1 MNNLISLMKINRTFF
16 RIIFSLSMFACS
28 IFCLS
33 AQTLLLNG
41 EWEFGLNREY
51 VSQVNVS
58 GVTGD
63 PSKMAE
69 RESWFK
75 REIKLPDGN

>member
-1 MNNLISLMKINRTFF
+1 MKINRTFF
-16 RIIFSLSMFACS
+16 RIIFSLCMFAGS

-33 AQTLLLNG
+33 AQTPLLLYG

-51 VSQVNVS
+51 VSQVNVP